1 MRLYIKADKCIGTRE
16 LMKTILTI
24 NHWCT
29 VISIQA
35 NLFFVKKIHTHGIVW
50 RLFFLVKLSQTMTGV
65 HLANNANFGAAQNNS
80 FCVRVCSDSA
90 AKKKKKKK
98 KKTEKK
104 YNILLSETVFF
115 PTGGGQPADKGTI
128 SGHAV
133 LDVFRASDGLVYH
146 QVNTPLEVGSVVT
159 AKLDWERRF
168 DFMQQHSSQHLIS
181 AVTIQL
187 FGFRT
192 LSWGLSET
200 NPDTSIELGLDASC
214 ADASMTGKLSS
225 IETKVNEYIRNGNR
239 VVATEYPIK
248 EALALDG
255 LRLSSNALPDGLTH
269 LRVVDM
275 EGVEIT
281 PCCGTH
287 VSQLGQL
294 QMIKFTGVEKTKKGC
309 LVYFRAGNRVLA
321 NISTALSR
329 EAALSKELCCGG
341 EQHVN
346 RVVKLKQDAKEYAR
360 KVKALEDEVALM
372 LVQTLKLQ
380 EAQTDDAGAK
390 VCLMHRTDDTLKFL
404 GRLASEFYKLSTPDG
419 SNTCLLLSC
428 GDEHGAGNFLLAG
441 PVEKVKMLGPKVAA
455 VLGGRGGGRNGRF
468 QGRVKNLSALPEA
481 KALLQ

>member
-1 MRLYIKADKCIGTRE
+1 M
-16 LMKTILTI
+16 
-24 NHWCT
+24 
-29 VISIQA
+29 
-35 NLFFVKKIHTHGIVW
+35 
-50 RLFFLVKLSQTMTGV
+50 
-65 HLANNANFGAAQNNS
+65 
-80 FCVRVCSDSA
+80 CSDSK

-98 KKTEKK
+98 KKKKLEKK

-146 QVNTPLEVGSVVT
+146 QVNTPLEVGSDVT

-181 AVTIQL
+181 AVTTKL
-187 FGFRT
+187 FGLPT

-200 NPDTSIELGLDASC
+200 NPDTSIELGLDAGC
-214 ADASMTGKLSS
+214 ADASMTDKLST

-255 LRLSSNALPDGLTH
+255 LRLSKNALPDGLTH
-269 LRVVDM
+269 LRVVNM

-309 LVYFRAGNRVLA
+309 LIYFRAGGRVLA
-321 NISTALSR
+321 NISAALSR

-341 EQHVN
+341 EQHVT
-346 RVVKLKQDAKEYAR
+346 RVVKIKQDVKEYAR
-360 KVKALEDEVALM
+360 KVKALEDEVAQM
-372 LVQTLKLQ
+372 LVQSLKVQ
-380 EAQTDDAGAK
+380 EAQADDAVAK
-390 VCLMHRTDDTLKFL
+390 VCLMHRTDDTIKFL
-404 GRLASEFYKLSTPDG
+404 GRLASEFYKLSPDG
-419 SNTCLLLSC
+419 SETCLLLSC
-428 GDEHGAGNFLLAG
+428 GNEHGAGNFLLAG
-441 PVEKVKMLGPKVAA
+441 PAEKVKTLGPKVAA
-455 VLGGRGGGRNGRF
+455 ALGGRGGGRNGRF
-468 QGRVKNLSALPEA
+468 QGRVKNLSALPQA